1 MSHTQGALRVFA
13 NAQDLARGAAE
24 FVCDTAERST
34 GRFVI
39 SLAGGSTPK
48 PMYQLLAQEPLR
60 SRMPWDRVHWILGDE
75 RFVRPMDPASNF
87 GMICDAM
94 LSHVPAPKQNLH
106 PVPTEDVT
114 LDQST
119 EQYEETLQSLYGNA
133 TLSPGKPLI
142 DLCLLGMGDDGHTA
156 SLIPGQPVLEERR
169 RWVAAVGHGRPEPR
183 ITLTYPALE
192 SSRIVAFLVSGKGK
206 QATLDQILSGHSN
219 APAARLKPAG
229 QTVWFVDREA
239 AGRWAS

>member
-1 MSHTQGALRVFA
+1 MNPTQGALRVFA

-24 FVCDTAERST
+24 FVCETAEQST

-60 SRMPWDRVHWILGDE
+60 SRMPWDRIHWILGDE

-106 PVPTEDVT
+106 PVP
-114 LDQST
+114 
-119 EQYEETLQSLYGNA
+119 
-133 TLSPGKPLI
+133 
-142 DLCLLGMGDDGHTA
+142 
-156 SLIPGQPVLEERR
+156 
-169 RWVAAVGHGRPEPR
+169 
-183 ITLTYPALE
+183 
-192 SSRIVAFLVSGKGK
+192 
-206 QATLDQILSGHSN
+206 
-219 APAARLKPAG
+219 
-229 QTVWFVDREA
+229 
-239 AGRWAS
+239 